1 MSYNI
6 VGPLPKKYDTPSEK
20 VKKASGPLPKKL
32 YAPSEN
38 FKKVSGDLDDTEKL
52 LVSTIEKVEK

>member
-1 MSYNI
+1 M
-6 VGPLPKKYDTPSEK
+6 PKKYDTPSEK

-32 YAPSEN
+32 YAPSEI